1 MGRSDVPAAPD
12 LTAAWAPPSGPVRSQ
27 PTSPLG
33 VGLVL
38 RTWIA
43 PVPGILLPALGVLA
57 AVAVPMIASRLALA
71 TFGEVGVS
79 PDEFTSSPGWAVDEV
94 LLGVGVPMLV
104 AIVVGPAIVR
114 LALDEASGHGARV
127 GPALLEG
134 VRALPGLALL
144 GVAGVLA
151 GALPALLTA
160 SVGLVP
166 WPWKIAVAAVTGL
179 PALFAFMAVA
189 MMWWLTVAE
198 IPQGPGGVWAAFG
211 RAVGLVRDRFLVV
224 LSWGVV
230 VGVVLF
236 ALNMMLG
243 WGALG
248 MLGGLTWIADPVVAP
263 VSSLLL
269 LPPAALGGLAMSTV
283 VRSLDGVAHP
293 GLLPDA

>member
-1 MGRSDVPAAPD
+1 M
-12 LTAAWAPPSGPVRSQ
+12 
-27 PTSPLG
+27 PLG

-38 RTWIA
+38 RSWIA
-43 PVPGILLPALGVLA
+43 PVSGIVVPTLVVLA
-57 AVAVPMIASRLALA
+57 VVAVPMIGSRLALA
-71 TFGEVGVS
+71 TFGQVGGVPPEELFGS
-79 PDEFTSSPGWAVDEV
+79 LGWAVDEV
-94 LLGVGVPMLV
+94 LLGVVVPWLV

-114 LALDEASGHGARV
+114 LAVDEADGGGARV

-144 GVAGVLA
+144 GVAGVLV
-151 GALPALLTA
+151 GALPALLVT
-160 SVGLVP
+160 SVALVP
-166 WPWKIAVAAVTGL
+166 WPWKIPVAAVTGL
-179 PALFAFMAVA
+179 PAMLAFMAVA
-189 MMWWLTVAE
+189 MTWWLTVAE

-211 RAVGLVRDRFLVV
+211 RAVGLVRGRFLVV

-236 ALNMMLG
+236 GLNMMLG
-243 WGALG
+243 WGVLG

-263 VSSLLL
+263 ATGLLL

-283 VRSLDGVAHP
+283 ARSLDGVAHP